1 MGDSPV
7 VGAGTF
13 ADAACAVSATGDGEH
28 IISAVAAHEVSAL
41 VRHRELPLAEACERV
56 VRERLEPLGAAVGL
70 IAVDA
75 QGEIAMPFNTTIM
88 HRGWQVGGGEP
99 RTAVGAG

>member
-1 MGDSPV
+1 MS
-7 VGAGTF
+7 
-13 ADAACAVSATGDGEH
+13 S
-28 IISAVAAHEVSAL
+28 VAAHEVSAL
-41 VRHRELPLAEACERV
+41 IRHRDAPLAEACERV
-56 VRERLEPLGAAVGL
+56 VGERLEPLGADVGL

-88 HRGWQVGGGEP
+88 HRGWQLGGGEP